1 MAGRRRHAGGG
12 GKPQAGAAARPA
24 GSSTGGTGPADA
36 EEERAERGG
45 RAPAGGGAAGDW
57 VRALLWAA
65 LYPVLVAAL
74 CWWRR
79 RRGGTRGVLRAKT
92 GVNRVSYADKAHIV
106 HIGSCVLEGKAGAFA
121 VFYGAGDPRN
131 KAYRLEGE
139 VASAF
144 DAECAALYWVLA
156 HHPRRQRLTVYTA
169 NKAAV
174 ARLSG
179 GREAWMAG
187 GTALHQHLDDFVAL
201 REKTAV
207 YCSKHGVHPQVRRYV
222 GELRATAG
230 EGAPRVYVP
239 GLAPRRDRAEELA
252 RLLRF
257 WRRAAAPP
265 EETQQA
271 ESGYGGRGRL
281 KRPEPKGHRREATDV
296 VALDCEMVGV
306 GNLGQISALARV
318 AIVNADGNPVYD
330 RFCKPRRPVV
340 DYRTPW
346 SGVRER
352 DLKDAQSFA
361 QVQREVK
368 GLLAGRVV
376 VGHALS
382 NDWDALELT
391 HPHHLVRDTAKY
403 PPLCRRNG
411 KPRKVSGEL
420 GRPAS
425 GAGAR
430 GLTPSKLSRLVA
442 EHLGLLI
449 QSGEHSPYED
459 AMAALY
465 LYQKYSGP
473 WEDREAK
480 RREGHLRGK
489 RDRLEARSA
498 LAAESDAAG
507 DGPRAE
513 GSPSTPR
520 GAALGVGALQ
530 M

>member
-1 MAGRRRHAGGG
+1 MGRHARGGR
-12 GKPQAGAAARPA
+12 KPRAAAARPA
-24 GSSTGGTGPADA
+24 ASSTGGPGPADA
-36 EEERAERGG
+36 GA
-45 RAPAGGGAAGDW
+45 RAPAGWEPAAAGAW
-57 VRALLWAA
+57 VAALWA
-65 LYPVLVAAL
+65 LVYPVLVYAL
-74 CWWRR
+74 SWWRR

-92 GVNRVSYADKAHIV
+92 GVNRVSYKAHADIV
-106 HIGSCVLEGKAGAFA
+106 HVGSVLEGKAGAFA
-121 VFYGAGDPRN
+121 VFYCAGDARN
-131 KAYRLEGE
+131 CVYRIEGE

-169 NKAAV
+169 FKAAV

-187 GTALHQHLDDFVAL
+187 GTALHRHLDDFVAL
-201 REKTAV
+201 REAPTAV
-207 YCSKHGVHPQVRRYV
+207 YCSKHGVHPQVRRSV

-239 GLAPRRDRAEELA
+239 GLAPRRDHAEELA
-252 RLLRF
+252 RLLQF
-257 WRRAAAPP
+257 WRRVGAPTEEASQP
-265 EETQQA
+265 EK
-271 ESGYGGRGRL
+271 GGRGRL
-281 KRPEPKGHRREATDV
+281 KRPEPKGDRQEATDV

-352 DLKDAQSFA
+352 DLKDAPSFA

-430 GLTPSKLSRLVA
+430 GLTQSKLSRLVA

-498 LAAESDAAG
+498 LAVESDAAG

-513 GSPSTPR
+513 GSSSTPR
-520 GAALGVGALQ
+520 GAALGVGALEV
-530 M
+530 

>member
-1 MAGRRRHAGGG
+1 MGRQHARGGR
-12 GKPQAGAAARPA
+12 KPRAGAAARPA
-24 GSSTGGTGPADA
+24 ASSTGGPGPADA
-36 EEERAERGG
+36 GA
-45 RAPAGGGAAGDW
+45 RAPAGWEPAAAGGW
-57 VRALLWAA
+57 VAALWA
-65 LYPVLVAAL
+65 LVYPVLVYL
-74 CWWRR
+74 VSWWRR

-92 GVNRVSYADKAHIV
+92 GVNRVSYKAHADIV
-106 HIGSCVLEGKAGAFA
+106 HVGSCVLEGKAGAFA
-121 VFYGAGDPRN
+121 VFYCAGDARN
-131 KAYRLEGE
+131 CAYRIEGE

-169 NKAAV
+169 FKAAV

-187 GTALHQHLDDFVAL
+187 GTALHRHLDDFVAL
-201 REKTAV
+201 REAPTAV
-207 YCSKHGVHPQVRRYV
+207 YCSKHGVHPQVRRSV

-239 GLAPRRDRAEELA
+239 GLAPRRDHAEELA
-252 RLLRF
+252 RLLQF
-257 WRRAAAPP
+257 WRRVGAPTEEASQP
-265 EETQQA
+265 EK
-271 ESGYGGRGRL
+271 GGRGRL
-281 KRPEPKGHRREATDV
+281 KRPEPKGDRQEATDV

-318 AIVNADGNPVYD
+318 AICNADGIVIYD
-330 RFCKPRRPVV
+330 KFCQPRRRVV

-352 DLKDAQSFA
+352 DLKDAPSFA
-361 QVQREVK
+361 EVQREVK

-382 NDWDALELT
+382 NDFEALELS
-391 HPHHLVRDTAKY
+391 HPQHLVRDTAKY

-411 KPRKVSGEL
+411 KPRK
-420 GRPAS
+420 
-425 GAGAR
+425 
-430 GLTPSKLSRLVA
+430 LSRLVA

-449 QSGEHSPYED
+449 QSGEHSPHED

-498 LAAESDAAG
+498 WAAESDGAG

-513 GSPSTPR
+513 GSSSTPR
-520 GAALGVGALQ
+520 GAAPGVGALE